1 MNLIV
6 PVVNTLQLWLIYKL
20 FAKTDLDAKFC
31 VYNSGNFA
39 QAQGVISATS
49 KMDLRRYLRKAGC
62 LSIPK
67 GVEMA
72 QRKTVA
78 ALGTLVGLEMV
89 AYRCC
94 W

>member
-1 MNLIV
+1 
-6 PVVNTLQLWLIYKL
+6 
-20 FAKTDLDAKFC
+20 
-31 VYNSGNFA
+31 
-39 QAQGVISATS
+39 
-49 KMDLRRYLRKAGC
+49 MDLKRYLRKVEC

-67 GVEMA
+67 GVEMD

>member
-1 MNLIV
+1 MIV

-20 FAKTDLDAKFC
+20 FVKRDPDAKSSVC
-31 VYNSGNFA
+31 HSGKLA
-39 QAQGVISATS
+39 QDVISATS
-49 KMDLRRYLRKAGC
+49 KMDLRRYLRNVEC